1 MISYRV
7 EQWKLHNDETI
18 EGGWL
23 VWQLMYTYYQQ
34 IINDSKGLGGGW
46 FNESEKMV
54 DVWWKMVIEDHL
66 SSQFITN
73 MKNNF

>member
-34 IINDSKGLGGGW
+34 IINDSKGLGGGRDLM
-46 FNESEKMV
+46 KV
-54 DVWWKMVIEDHL
+54 RRWWMFDGKW
-66 SSQFITN
+66 
-73 MKNNF
+73 